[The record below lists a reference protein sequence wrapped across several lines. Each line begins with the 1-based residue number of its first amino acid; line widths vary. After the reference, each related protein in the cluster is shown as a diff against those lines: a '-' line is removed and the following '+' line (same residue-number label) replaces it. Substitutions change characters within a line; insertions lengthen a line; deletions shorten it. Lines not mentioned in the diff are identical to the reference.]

1 MSDDQHLVEAYKLV
15 LDVYTSQY
23 LVHNTQTTKSLRSTA
38 ADLGVRQSLN
48 GLDFTQVCPSCSKVY
63 DVSKCGECSKRLEAC
78 LCAKPKLSAIPF
90 HLHWHCRACCCDKV
104 GPYMVNVPGGAAR
117 VLGMTD
123 IPEVLLALRVALADM
138 ATRYEDT
145 FEHGLQTCASDI
157 GSVWNYYK
165 QHGDRVGVSPEQLG
179 MTGAVKTLLFYS
191 SLADTD
197 VVLRAF
203 HVHQSQ
209 PLQKQHLLT
218 VIQALDFGPR
228 AEPSEVV
235 KAMTRALEVVCRT
248 SSLSS
253 TEKVKQAM
261 LLASTCDQR
270 VAFVLAIFFKA
281 LYVPYNMLVQVHT
294 AVKNIQS
301 RTMVIT
307 YAKRYERVL
316 KIVDTMFFCLAM
328 LWTPGSFT
336 ANAFSVAGFETMFR
350 LLVQQK
356 EAIKK
361 DVTAPGTTRAPVV
374 DMNPESFMKA
384 VMTAITTGYRPAD
397 YPYQWMRLL
406 DLGPALE
413 SIKNI
418 LLCIFRRCTLEK
430 TSTKLVCSSHLSSL
444 VPYLKQLGRGSL
456 QPGSKTYTNMQ
467 HELARARQLPTTA
480 YFFLKFFNPKVPSKI
495 SRSLADKF
503 DSELSLFFQV
513 DTSVQENLD
522 FLKSIAR
529 KPRRV
534 PKPQTRQTS
543 LPSGAGSL
551 FGDPDDQTSD
561 DQASDDQSRKPRKRK
576 PRHARQPSKPD
587 RAKNK
592 KRQNTK
598 HNTKRVKT
606 TTPVSVQ
613 VQFGVSQP
621 GILDETPGAYLD
633 EIPDTYLD
641 ILDPVQYCDPELD
654 TLLGVQDVQD
664 GQQDGR
670 ALGKDDDEDDDD
682 DDYFDESQFDNDTE
696 LGLFKRC

>member
-1 MSDDQHLVEAYKLV
+1 MSDGHLVEAYKSV
-15 LDVYTSQY
+15 LHVYTSQY
-23 LVHNTQTTKSLRSTA
+23 LEHNTQTTKSLRSTA
-38 ADLGVRQSLN
+38 ADLGVKQSLN

-63 DVSKCGECSKRLEAC
+63 DVSKCGGCSKRLEAC
-78 LCAKPKLSAIPF
+78 LCAKPELSAIPF
-90 HLHWHCRACCCDKV
+90 HLHWHCRVCCCDTV
-104 GPYMVNVPGGAAR
+104 GPYMVKVPSGAAN
-117 VLGMTD
+117 VLGMTV

-145 FEHGLQTCASDI
+145 FEHALQTCASDI
-157 GSVWNYYK
+157 GSVWSYYK
-165 QHGDRVGVSPEQLG
+165 QQGDRVGASPDQLG

-191 SLADTD
+191 SLAETD

-228 AEPSEVV
+228 AEPPEVV
-235 KAMTRALEVVCRT
+235 KVMTRALEVVCRT

-253 TEKVKQAM
+253 VEKVKQAM
-261 LLASTCDQR
+261 LLASACDQR
-270 VAFVLAIFFKA
+270 VAFVLAIFLKA
-281 LYVPYNMLVQVHT
+281 LYVPYTMLVQVHT

-307 YAKRYERVL
+307 YTKRYERVL
-316 KIVDTMFFCLAM
+316 KIVDTMFFCLSM

-350 LLVQQK
+350 LLVQKK
-356 EAIKK
+356 EAVKK
-361 DVTAPGTTRAPVV
+361 DVTAPCTTRAPVV

-430 TSTKLVCSSHLSSL
+430 TSTKLVCSSHLSRL
-444 VPYLKQLGRGSL
+444 VPFLKQLGRGSL

-467 HELARARQLPTTA
+467 HELARARQLPATA